1 MGKGT
6 DPPATPPPVVQRWHR
21 ASRWTGERLLFVAVG
36 VVLCVYG
43 VLSVVLSLR

>member
-1 MGKGT
+1 MVGST
-6 DPPATPPPVVQRWHR
+6 EPPLKSPPPTPRLR
-21 ASRWTGERLLFVAVG
+21 KASRWTGERLLFVAVG

>member
-1 MGKGT
+1 MVERT
-6 DPPATPPPVVQRWHR
+6 EPPLKSAPAVQRWHK

-43 VLSVVLSLR
+43 ILSVVLSLR

>member
-1 MGKGT
+1 MVGRN
-6 DPPATPPPVVQRWHR
+6 DSQSPVPRLR
-21 ASRWTGERLLFVAVG
+21 KTSRWTGERLLFVAVG